1 MSSDTGSS
9 TVSTGDG
16 LVDLLDL
23 LDKHSHNSSAWRTV
37 PAPGF
42 IRTLE
47 IRGTASIFWSCII
60 TLLACVYTALHLNIP
75 THNGKVW
82 ILLSKAKW
90 VFAGLIAPELVLY
103 LATSQY
109 IEARDLVNS
118 LNEELQKAK
127 GNGKQFNKAADDY
140 RFDLPYGFYVGV
152 MGGLE
157 VAVEDIEPKHSDK
170 TALGMPHSGRLRLT
184 SSGVLQLAKQ
194 GHFIFLPES
203 RISDKSKADVVQ
215 KTVVMGQVLWM
226 ALQCTVRGVFGLPL
240 TLLEVHTMVHVVCA
254 LVIFVLWI
262 RKPKDIQ
269 TPELVDSSKFADIIA
284 FMYHESLI
292 AENRV
297 RKHRFSRKK
306 PILQDQPW
314 IWPRPENTDVEKG
327 THWVEVNEQDK
338 SVSLQTGQAFAFG
351 IGFKSHPDSD
361 PASSSA
367 KPTTFNPRD
376 IERWKRIRQAVQ
388 TIEADSSEN
397 MRTAQPLRPDHP
409 TTARYEG
416 ALYHKSFSTRAGN
429 VSSRSEALTVLK
441 VLDPWWFAKFL
452 YKNKLLLVLV
462 VFLPVVYGAIHV
474 VQTDRIM
481 FPTETERIMW
491 FFSSIYVMVALPA
504 VFPLGILKRSF
515 WDVVP
520 QFKWLA
526 ALFYYVLVFVLL
538 AGYIFSRGFLVVEAF
553 IGLRKVPIGVYWTP
567 SWLQMIPH
575 I

>member
-1 MSSDTGSS
+1 MQCLVSSLTY
-9 TVSTGDG
+9 
-16 LVDLLDL
+16 
-23 LDKHSHNSSAWRTV
+23 HR
-37 PAPGF
+37 
-42 IRTLE
+42 
-47 IRGTASIFWSCII
+47 SCII

-75 THNGKVW
+75 THKGKFW
-82 ILLSKAKW
+82 TLLSKAKW

-118 LNEELQKAK
+118 LNEELQNAKKA
-127 GNGKQFNKAADDY
+127 GKKLDKAADGY
-140 RFDLPYGFYVGV
+140 QFDLPYGFYVGV

-170 TALGMPHSGRLRLT
+170 AAPGTPHSGRLRLT

-194 GHFIFLPES
+194 GHFIFLPEG
-203 RISDKSKADVVQ
+203 RISDKSKADIVQ

-240 TLLEVHTMVHVVCA
+240 TLLEVHTMVHVVCS

-306 PILQDQPW
+306 PILPDQPW
-314 IWPRPENTDVEKG
+314 IWPRKEAADLEKG
-327 THWVEVNEQDK
+327 TTWVEVDEKNT
-338 SVSLQTGQAFAFG
+338 SFSLQAGQAFTFG
-351 IGFKSHPDSD
+351 VGFNSHPEAN
-361 PASSSA
+361 PTTATT
-367 KPTTFNPRD
+367 KPTTFNSQD

-388 TIEADSSEN
+388 AIDGDGLVKEAKPQ
-397 MRTAQPLRPDHP
+397 ALRPEHP
-409 TTARYEG
+409 TTARYQN

-429 VSSRSEALTVLK
+429 VSSRSEALTLVK
-441 VLDPWWFAKFL
+441 VLDPWEFAKFL

-462 VFLPVVYGAIHV
+462 VFLPAVYGAIHV

-481 FPTETERIMW
+481 FATDIERIMW

-504 VFPLGILKRSF
+504 VFPLGILKRNF
-515 WDVVP
+515 WDVLP

-526 ALFYYVLVFVLL
+526 ALFYYVLVFILL
-538 AGYIFSRGFLVVEAF
+538 TGYIFSRGFLVVEAF